1 MPPGAVVHIRTGWAV
16 LTIRAVVARW
26 VWERYPFLG
35 PGGMSLL
42 KSAMVS
48 NETLAAFCVHI
59 GLHKH
64 LQLSAND
71 LSSSIQK
78 YVDFLEELR
87 KKEYEFAA
95 RENRL
100 PGQYWIDLPLPAPKV
115 RTSAIGH
122 SPAHLTG
129 GSVVPSGCC

>member
-48 NETLAAFCVHI
+48 NETLAAFWTISKTARIEEGNKSSHI
-59 GLHKH
+59 TVCL
-64 LQLSAND
+64 
-71 LSSSIQK
+71 
-78 YVDFLEELR
+78 
-87 KKEYEFAA
+87 
-95 RENRL
+95 
-100 PGQYWIDLPLPAPKV
+100 
-115 RTSAIGH
+115 
-122 SPAHLTG
+122 
-129 GSVVPSGCC
+129 